1 MGAIVTEI
9 DDLDDPTVDW
19 DCAPSKDDDS
29 PVISDWMREYVK
41 QHVISETNSL
51 SWVKEKKFA
60 GASRSVIQRC
70 WPRPAHKIHL
80 DRIGCLVDN

>member
-19 DCAPSKDDDS
+19 DCAPSKEDDI

-51 SWVKEKKFA
+51 SWNEREKNLRALRARLFNDA
-60 GASRSVIQRC
+60 
-70 WPRPAHKIHL
+70 
-80 DRIGCLVDN
+80 